1 MRFLCNSSFTCS
13 HRKSQIIDRPRVTN
27 ELGFF
32 PQKIEMFAHLFLYI
46 QKTEKKPLKQ
56 TIFIMQDPL
65 DFLCENKI
73 RHLAFADSIVTRKK
87 KHEDFINLVCSVIF
101 NEFGEVTLYAYT
113 QKIEKSVDFDSV

>member
-1 MRFLCNSSFTCS
+1 
-13 HRKSQIIDRPRVTN
+13 
-27 ELGFF
+27 
-32 PQKIEMFAHLFLYI
+32 
-46 QKTEKKPLKQ
+46 
-56 TIFIMQDPL
+56 MQDPL